1 MFALVIPTF
10 NESYSLPFLLSELE
24 NVWDRRDLIIVV
36 DDSGEAEHS
45 ATAKLIEGMVT
56 KGFQTLIIKG
66 KLKGG
71 RGAAVLKAMRFL
83 LEQGIYFDF
92 VIEADADGSH
102 RAADILRIKNYQKDC
117 DFVIGSRYRKE
128 SKIIGWSFSRRFFSR
143 ILNYLIP
150 RMLDIATSDITNGL
164 RRYSLNAT
172 QIICSYECRNS
183 GFIYLSEQAI
193 YLKKSNIDPKEIP
206 IIFAPRIAG
215 KSSVSKKDLINSL
228 FGLMNIMKIRR
239 NLNA

>member
-24 NVWDRRDLIIVV
+24 NVWDREDLIIVV
-36 DDSGEAEHS
+36 DDSEEVEHA

-83 LEQGIYFDF
+83 LEQGIHFDF

-102 RAADILRIKNYQKDC
+102 RTADILAIKNYKRDS
-117 DFVIGSRYRKE
+117 DFVIGSRYRQE
-128 SKIIGWSFSRRFFSR
+128 SKIIGWSFSRRLLSR
-143 ILNYLIP
+143 ILNSLIP
-150 RMLDIATSDITNGL
+150 KMLDIETSDITNGL
-164 RRYSLNAT
+164 RRYSLKAT
-172 QIICSYECRNS
+172 RIICSHECKNS
-183 GFIYLSEQAI
+183 GFIYLSEQAV
-193 YLKKSNIDPKEIP
+193 YLKKSNINPNEIP

-228 FGLMNIMKIRR
+228 VGLINIMKMRR